1 MATLLGFVAL
11 QRMRSAAPWRREAAR
26 PHQSPLI
33 AFVRFQRTGPKTERS
48 TRRVCF
54 TPTTLLS
61 FDLQGFEPPGE
72 EDASPRPVLPCCLA
86 LHSDRAY
93 SFEGLNPPGSRS
105 TRTQAPKHLRALLAF
120 IPSEALPLAAVAP
133 ASRHLLSRASPEPPH
148 QPAATEATAERP
160 DEPDRHLRVSPNGE
174 RGLATKAKR
183 PKPPTGPSGVLHLV
197 ALGEAEASLCAFRW
211 PT

>member
-1 MATLLGFVAL
+1 M
-11 QRMRSAAPWRREAAR
+11 QSAAPWRREVAK

-61 FDLQGFEPPGE
+61 FDLQGFEPPEE
-72 EDASPRPVLPCCLA
+72 EDASPRPILPCCLA

-105 TRTQAPKHLRALLAF
+105 TRTQAPKHLHALLAF
-120 IPSEALPLAAVAP
+120 TPSEALPLAAVAP
-133 ASRHLLSRASPEPPH
+133 ASRHLLSRAFSDPPN
-148 QPAATEATAERP
+148 QTTATEATAERLS
-160 DEPDRHLRVSPNGE
+160 EPDRHLRVSPSGK
-174 RGLATKAKR
+174 RGLATKTKR
-183 PKPPTGPSGVLHLV
+183 PKPPTGPSGVCHLV
-197 ALGEAEASLCAFRW
+197 ALGEAEASTCAFRW